1 MTYWYPKMF
10 GRVMNEPLGKVH
22 FWLTFIFYNM
32 TFFPMHIIGMGG
44 QMRRIYDPTIY
55 DFLKPQQPL
64 NVFISLSAFAL
75 FAVQILFAINFLWSL
90 KFGKKAPQNPW
101 DDNGLEWSLPNPAPH
116 GNWERTPN
124 VYRGPYEF
132 SSPEAGSADFLPQ
145 NLKLPTDRDPVPGAG
160 VYSNKLGMW
169 VFLASDVMFFT
180 ALIGSYIVLR
190 FGVTEP
196 WAKPGAVLNVP
207 LTAVNTFL
215 LICSSVSMV
224 KAYAAIADGKKYFLR
239 AVPGKLLRD
248 GGLKFWLL
256 VTMMCG
262 AAFVGVQLVEY
273 IKLVGHGFTP
283 AGFREGSLLAEHAV
297 ADPVKYGAAAAGMYG
312 STFFTMTGFHGSHV
326 TCGVISMTYLY
337 FTKVLP
343 EKYSP
348 QDYRGIEVIGL
359 YWHFVDLVWIILF
372 TIVYLI

>member
-1 MTYWYPKMF
+1 MTQATQTVD
-10 GRVMNEPLGKVH
+10 VMRPP
-22 FWLTFIFYNM
+22 
-32 TFFPMHIIGMGG
+32 FP
-44 QMRRIYDPTIY
+44 
-55 DFLKPQQPL
+55 
-64 NVFISLSAFAL
+64 A
-75 FAVQILFAINFLWSL
+75 
-90 KFGKKAPQNPW
+90 
-101 DDNGLEWSLPNPAPH
+101 E
-116 GNWERTPN
+116 
-124 VYRGPYEF
+124 
-132 SSPEAGSADFLPQ
+132 
-145 NLKLPTDRDPVPGAG
+145 PGAG

-169 VFLASDVMFFT
+169 VLLASDMMFFT

-256 VTMMCG
+256 VTMICG

-312 STFFTMTGFHGSHV
+312 STFFTMTGFHGFHV